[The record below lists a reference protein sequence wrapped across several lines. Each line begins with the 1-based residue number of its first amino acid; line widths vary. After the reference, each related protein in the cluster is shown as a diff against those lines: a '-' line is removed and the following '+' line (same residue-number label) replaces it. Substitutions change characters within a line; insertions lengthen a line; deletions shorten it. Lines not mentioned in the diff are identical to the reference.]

1 MKRLLTLTLCA
12 ILLLCSCND
21 NTTTVPV
28 QTSET
33 EETTLSAP
41 ETTAETTTV
50 TTTAK
55 TTTAATNASTPIWS
69 NLRGGNL
76 YSDEGTI
83 VREEEYGI
91 QFDKAVYIPSEG
103 IYYDNVTNPELFRL
117 SDDSREDEIYYDFI
131 GDCIEY
137 SEEDLEVVEAGDKI
151 NGYTVEK
158 AELVFSKKLNR
169 FCYSS
174 IEFKG
179 NITLTGWLYMHD
191 YDEPVLIS
199 KGDLTFMPDES
210 YNNMPLIPFRSIYNS
225 FSARSVSSHGFPAV
239 YADTPAILLG
249 NLYTDYADSAKDCGL
264 LDVLG
269 GSTETARK
277 RVEITIS
284 NYGIVESDTA
294 VGGGPVGISDG
305 KIVSVN
311 EIE

>member
-12 ILLLCSCND
+12 ILLLCSCGVNS
-21 NTTTVPV
+21 TTTPTP
-28 QTSET
+28 TSET
-33 EETTLSAP
+33 EETTLPVS
-41 ETTAETTTV
+41 ENTAETTAV

-103 IYYDNVTNPELFRL
+103 IYYDNARNPELFRL
-117 SDDSREDEIYYDFI
+117 VDDNSEDEIIYNFI
-131 GDCIEY
+131 GNCIEY
-137 SEEDLEVVEAGDKI
+137 SEEDLEIVNAGDKI
-151 NGYTVEK
+151 NGYTVKK
-158 AELVFSKKLNR
+158 AELIYSKTINR

-174 IEFKG
+174 IEFKED
-179 NITLTGWLYMHD
+179 ITLTGWLYLHD

-249 NLYTDYADSAKDCGL
+249 NLYTDYADSAKDFGL

-294 VGGGPVGISDG
+294 VGGGPFGISCG
-305 KIVSVN
+305 KIVSVK

>member
-1 MKRLLTLTLCA
+1 MKNILTLTLCA
-12 ILLLCSCND
+12 VLLLCSCND

-41 ETTAETTTV
+41 ETTAETTAV
-50 TTTAK
+50 NTTAK

-83 VREEEYGI
+83 VRAEENGI
-91 QFDKAVYIPSEG
+91 KFDKAVYIPSEG

-137 SEEDLEVVEAGDKI
+137 SEDDFEVVEAGDKI
-151 NGYTVEK
+151 NGYTVKK
-158 AELVFSKKLNR
+158 AELVFSKELNR

-179 NITLTGWLYMHD
+179 NITLTGWLYLHD

-249 NLYTDYADSAKDCGL
+249 NLYTDYADSAKDFGL

-294 VGGGPVGISDG
+294 VSGGPFGISAG
-305 KIVSVN
+305 KIVSVK
-311 EIE
+311 EVE